1 MRSFTGVLVLS
12 LFVCLL
18 GGCTKSLT
26 NPETNASAG
35 PEKRVSS
42 TDVVKATA
50 QPAEITAGGSA
61 AVSIQL
67 AIQSGYHVNANPPT
81 YPYLK
86 ATEVQIPATD
96 GLTVGFIVYPDA
108 VTKQFPFAE
117 QPIAIYE
124 GEITLKVD
132 LKADKTAN
140 KGDRQLAAKVQVQAC
155 DDQVCHAPGMIDLSI
170 PVRVK

>member
-1 MRSFTGVLVLS
+1 MRSLTGVLAVI

-18 GGCTKSLT
+18 GACAKSLT
-26 NPETNASAG
+26 NPETNAPTGS
-35 PEKRVSS
+35 EKRVSS
-42 TDVVKATA
+42 TDVVKVTV
-50 QPAEITAGGSA
+50 QPVELTPGGSA
-61 AVSIQL
+61 AVSIHL

-96 GLTVGFIVYPDA
+96 GLSVGFIVYPDA
-108 VTKQFPFAE
+108 VTKTFPFAE

-124 GEITLKVD
+124 GETTLKVD

-140 KGDRQLAAKVQVQAC
+140 KGERRLAAKVQVQAC
-155 DDQVCHAPGMIDLSI
+155 DDQVCYAPGMIDLSI
-170 PVRVK
+170 PVSIK